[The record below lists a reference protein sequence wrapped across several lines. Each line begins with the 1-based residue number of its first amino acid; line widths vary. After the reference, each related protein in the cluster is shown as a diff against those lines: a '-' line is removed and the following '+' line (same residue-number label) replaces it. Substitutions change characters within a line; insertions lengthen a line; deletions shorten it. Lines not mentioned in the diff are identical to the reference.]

1 VKTCD
6 APEIKPR
13 ATDSFPPCLVP
24 PDNPLDLTTC
34 AQHSSQ
40 SILEMLA
47 YKWCSRSF
55 LSIAVGPML
64 SALVKQALYPQSEV
78 MTLAPLL
85 QPPYPKHLL
94 NPVLPTFLL
103 EVERKEYK
111 PHLAI

>member
-1 VKTCD
+1 
-6 APEIKPR
+6 
-13 ATDSFPPCLVP
+13 
-24 PDNPLDLTTC
+24 
-34 AQHSSQ
+34 
-40 SILEMLA
+40 
-47 YKWCSRSF
+47 
-55 LSIAVGPML
+55 ML